1 MTAGVGFKFTVHF
14 STSFFTTSFCA
25 EIRSSRT
32 VSSAICQVCQI
43 SRQDCAVWI
52 SGAILSKRFT
62 YREDEQAKQS
72 LWGNGI

>member
-32 VSSAICQVCQI
+32 VSVCN
-43 SRQDCAVWI
+43 
-52 SGAILSKRFT
+52 LS
-62 YREDEQAKQS
+62 S
-72 LWGNGI
+72 LPN